1 MYHCQMYIVGS
12 SSSSSVAVSVGSAL
26 QQRQEEEAKAKAA
39 AEERARIQ
47 REREERNT
55 KLTSN
60 LLKMVRAILFEILRG
75 GGENFTDPSPYFRC
89 IPSTHILFP
98 PLLLG
103 ISNGVALNQDAN
115 H

>member
-1 MYHCQMYIVGS
+1 M
-12 SSSSSVAVSVGSAL
+12 SVGSAL

-75 GGENFTDPSPYFRC
+75 RGENFIDPSPIFVAD
-89 IPSTHILFP
+89 PPFTFLFV
-98 PLLLG
+98 
-103 ISNGVALNQDAN
+103 ISNGTVLNQEAN
-115 H
+115 LCRHTVSL